1 MSAPQ
6 GSFTWSRDRKGAFLN
21 SAPLRV
27 AAPAFGKKHNTTM
40 PSTKQKSK
48 SAKRLPIE
56 PITFETGSGNV
67 FADMGLPNAEVLLAK
82 ATLVAKIQLVLE
94 ARKLSTAKAAALL
107 KLEPQRLERL
117 LEGQTQRFTIDRL
130 FRFLNLLGLDVEIAI
145 RPSTN
150 GHSPILVK

>member
-1 MSAPQ
+1 
-6 GSFTWSRDRKGAFLN
+6 
-21 SAPLRV
+21 V
-27 AAPAFGKKHNTTM
+27 
-40 PSTKQKSK
+40 
-48 SAKRLPIE
+48 
-56 PITFETGSGNV
+56 GSGNV

-145 RPSTN
+145 HPSVN
-150 GHSPILVK
+150 GHSPLKVK